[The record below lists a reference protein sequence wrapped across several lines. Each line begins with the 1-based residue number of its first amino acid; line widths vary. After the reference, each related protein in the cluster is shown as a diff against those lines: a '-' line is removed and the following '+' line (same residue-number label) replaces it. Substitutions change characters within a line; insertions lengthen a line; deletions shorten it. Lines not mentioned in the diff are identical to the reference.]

1 MKKIISLLVA
11 AALALGVA
19 ACGIG
24 NTNTTYARGEIGRQ
38 GAVEWGKIIAMTNIE
53 VEGQQ
58 TGLGLLGGGAL
69 GGVAGHTVGS
79 GHGQTLA
86 TIAGGIGGAVAG
98 NVLEKKIT
106 ADTACEF
113 IVQKTNGQTVPV
125 VQTNELGLK
134 VDDEVLLSI
143 MNGKTRIRQKL

>member
-1 MKKIISLLVA
+1 MKKLLSLIIA
-11 AALALGVA
+11 GALACGLT

-24 NTNTTYARGEIGRQ
+24 NTNTTYARGEIGKQ
-38 GAVEWGKIIAMTNIE
+38 GEVEWGKIIAMTNIE

-58 TGLGLLGGGAL
+58 TGLGALGGGAL
-69 GGVAGHTVGS
+69 GGVAGHAVGK
-79 GHGQTLA
+79 GHGQALT
-86 TIAGGIGGAVAG
+86 TVAGAIGGVVAG

-106 ADTACEF
+106 SDTAWEF

-134 VDDEVLLSI
+134 VGDEVLLSL